1 MTNAT
6 LIGIDLGKHC
16 FFVHAQDA
24 RGAQIWRKKMTRKQ
38 LYAYLATCPVAVL
51 AMEACAGAH
60 WLARKCQSY
69 GHQVR
74 LIAPQ
79 FVRPFVKGN
88 KTDFADTEAISEAA
102 SRPSMRFVAI
112 RQPSSRRCSRYI
124 GCANR
129 LSANARQPSI
139 RFTLSCS
146 NSASICQS
154 ARWPSRACRCFWMS
168 PGTHCRARWWP
179 CCCVCISATQG

>member
-1 MTNAT
+1 MANAT

-24 RGAQIWRKKMTRKQ
+24 RGAQVWRKKMTRKQ

-60 WLARKCQSY
+60 WLARKCQLY
-69 GHQVR
+69 GHRVR

-88 KTDFADTEAISEAA
+88 KTDFADAEAICEAA
-102 SRPSMRFVAI
+102 SRPSMRLVTVKTAEQQTLLALH
-112 RQPSSRRCSRYI
+112 RVRESLVGERTQP
-124 GCANR
+124 A
-129 LSANARQPSI
+129 I

-146 NSASICQS
+146 NSVSTCQLV
-154 ARWPSRACRCFWMS
+154 RWPLRACRCFLMI
-168 PGTHCRARWWP
+168 PDTHCRPRWWP
-179 CCCVCISATQG
+179 CCCVCISATRS